1 MVKQKPFEFLN
12 GIDFTELFILN
23 LLKNRKTVHVSSNEN
38 LWQKKQINKSK
49 PQLLDFIQGR
59 RYEIKYYR
67 KKMQRTTVNLL
78 RNEEISN

>member
-38 LWQKKQINKSK
+38 LWQKKTNK
-49 PQLLDFIQGR
+49 
-59 RYEIKYYR
+59 
-67 KKMQRTTVNLL
+67 
-78 RNEEISN
+78 

>member
-1 MVKQKPFEFLN
+1 MFPLTKIYGK
-12 GIDFTELFILN
+12 
-23 LLKNRKTVHVSSNEN
+23 
-38 LWQKKQINKSK
+38 KKQINKSK